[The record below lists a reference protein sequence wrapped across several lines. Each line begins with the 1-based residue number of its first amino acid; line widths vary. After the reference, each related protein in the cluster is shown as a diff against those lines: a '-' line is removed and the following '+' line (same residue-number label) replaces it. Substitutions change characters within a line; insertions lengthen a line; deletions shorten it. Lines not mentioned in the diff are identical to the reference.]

1 MHEKAS
7 TLEAQPTYNANF
19 HSPSELDISNRR
31 NKAAEYHALLNR
43 LPTLGEVLA
52 RKTQSPV
59 DLWLF
64 YLFMKDHEHAIDYL
78 DFWLDVMDH
87 LTLCKH
93 YVRGLRESIIRN
105 LVVHRQ
111 HAPPPPPPQGY
122 QQQGYR
128 PLSLSR
134 QHLASAAAGADPSD
148 LAYHLPT
155 VAAFASQPPLQRN
168 SIPLLE
174 QSKHRS
180 LSSSLLLEMIV
191 NDNMLE
197 DTDLHRLL
205 QFLRGDLLLDNNDPR
220 IVELIEEYNREHAS
234 EPLPHP
240 QFLQSP
246 RVPSERRPSEGEVG
260 RAHVALVALQP
271 RYVEAN
277 TPGNKALINPLLL
290 ERLLKETSLAAPLQL
305 SKTSFV
311 TRENLRELLHN
322 LLLKYFVEDAEK
334 KIAIPPSLNAY
345 IVNLIERDGRDD
357 PDVFGGVRDYVFRM
371 MENELFPK
379 FLTTVAIQNIT
390 ETLSK
395 VRMVAGLVLLF
406 FAFWIAYI
414 LLFLDYRKH
423 TRAVCVVPFLVAF
436 YLVVLSI
443 YYIDPILVLCGFS
456 ELFHRDTRL
465 VRLRERFVHRLLIK
479 RLLWVL
485 FLVVVFTVVLT
496 LIYSLV
502 PGHRL

>member
-1 MHEKAS
+1 M
-7 TLEAQPTYNANF
+7 
-19 HSPSELDISNRR
+19 
-31 NKAAEYHALLNR
+31 
-43 LPTLGEVLA
+43 
-52 RKTQSPV
+52 
-59 DLWLF
+59 
-64 YLFMKDHEHAIDYL
+64 
-78 DFWLDVMDH
+78 
-87 LTLCKH
+87 
-93 YVRGLRESIIRN
+93 
-105 LVVHRQ
+105 
-111 HAPPPPPPQGY
+111 
-122 QQQGYR
+122 
-128 PLSLSR
+128 
-134 QHLASAAAGADPSD
+134 
-148 LAYHLPT
+148 
-155 VAAFASQPPLQRN
+155 
-168 SIPLLE
+168 
-174 QSKHRS
+174 
-180 LSSSLLLEMIV
+180 
-191 NDNMLE
+191 
-197 DTDLHRLL
+197 
-205 QFLRGDLLLDNNDPR
+205 
-220 IVELIEEYNREHAS
+220 
-234 EPLPHP
+234 
-240 QFLQSP
+240 
-246 RVPSERRPSEGEVG
+246 
-260 RAHVALVALQP
+260 
-271 RYVEAN
+271 
-277 TPGNKALINPLLL
+277 
-290 ERLLKETSLAAPLQL
+290 AAPLQL

-443 YYIDPILVLCGFS
+443 YYIDPVLVFCGFS

-465 VRLRERFVHRLLIK
+465 VRLRERFVRRLLIK

-485 FLVVVFTVVLT
+485 FLIVVFTVVLT